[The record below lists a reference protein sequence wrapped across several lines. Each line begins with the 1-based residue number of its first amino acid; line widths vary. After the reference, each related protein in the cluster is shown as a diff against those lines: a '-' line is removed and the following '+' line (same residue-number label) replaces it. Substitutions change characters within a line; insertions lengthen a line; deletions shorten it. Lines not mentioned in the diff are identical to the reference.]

1 MVFSLMKIYQLKS
14 CLLHLYRSFL
24 GRIPRDTEIWQYAK
38 DKKLVIVTKD
48 TDFSDKLMLDF
59 SPPKVVHL
67 RVGNI
72 RKREFHQFLARIWPE
87 VEALVIEHKLVNVYL
102 DRIEAFR

>member
-1 MVFSLMKIYQLKS
+1 MKIYQLKS

-48 TDFSDKLMLDF
+48 TDFSDRLMLYF

>member
-14 CLLHLYRSFL
+14 SSLHLYRSFL

-48 TDFSDKLMLDF
+48 TDFSDQLMLNF
-59 SPPKVVHL
+59 
-67 RVGNI
+67 
-72 RKREFHQFLARIWPE
+72 FCT
-87 VEALVIEHKLVNVYL
+87 
-102 DRIEAFR
+102 

>member
-1 MVFSLMKIYQLKS
+1 MKIYQLKS

-48 TDFSDKLMLDF
+48 TDFSDRLMLDF

-72 RKREFHQFLARIWPE
+72 RKREW
-87 VEALVIEHKLVNVYL
+87 EHLIYAS
-102 DRIEAFR
+102 E

>member
-1 MVFSLMKIYQLKS
+1 MKIYQLKS

-48 TDFSDKLMLDF
+48 ADFSDRLMLDF
-59 SPPKVVHL
+59 SPAKVVHL
-67 RVGNI
+67 RFGNMQ
-72 RKREFHQFLARIWPE
+72 KRQFHQFLARI
-87 VEALVIEHKLVNVYL
+87 
-102 DRIEAFR
+102 

>member
-14 CLLHLYRSFL
+14 SSLHLYRSFL
-24 GRIPRDTEIWQYAK
+24 GRSPSDTEIWQYAK

-48 TDFSDKLMLDF
+48 TDFSDQLMLNFF
-59 SPPKVVHL
+59 SPKVVHL
-67 RVGNI
+67 RFGNI